1 MLPMEQVQSLAIQL
15 PRRGAALFG
24 LAFLMLPISFQHI
37 GQLEELNRE
46 LGKLCTNPP
55 RQAISVCRLHAQLI
69 RTL

>member
-37 GQLEELNRE
+37 GQLEALNRE
-46 LGKLCTNPP
+46 LGKL
-55 RQAISVCRLHAQLI
+55 
-69 RTL
+69 